1 MPLKLNVGA
10 SRKVTD
16 NNYGSRGASVNLK
29 IELDTTLVTD
39 PPKLQ
44 EKIRHLFQVVRTS
57 LAEELNGG
65 DHHANGRN
73 SPTGNGEH
81 AAADHPPVN
90 GNGAYRG
97 SGNAGPRRSTPSQCK
112 AIYAIARANGIH
124 LGDYLHQRYQT
135 ARPNELTL
143 RQASEAID
151 DLRAFGVGAGA
162 AETGPRSDRRPA

>member
-1 MPLKLNVGA
+1 
-10 SRKVTD
+10 
-16 NNYGSRGASVNLK
+16 VNLE

-44 EKIRHLFQVVRTS
+44 DKIRHLFHVVRTS

-73 SPTGNGEH
+73 SPAGNV
-81 AAADHPPVN
+81 DHPAVDRPTAN
-90 GNGAYRG
+90 GNGAHHGAR
-97 SGNAGPRRSTPSQCK
+97 NAGPRRSTAKQCK
-112 AIYAIARANGIH
+112 AIHAIVRANGVH
-124 LGDYLHQRYQT
+124 LGDYLHKRYQT

-151 DLRAFGVGAGA
+151 DLRTFSFGVEGG
-162 AETGPRSDRRPA
+162 S

>member
-16 NNYGSRGASVNLK
+16 NNYGSRGASVNLE

-44 EKIRHLFQVVRTS
+44 ERIRHLFQVVRTA

-65 DHHANGRN
+65 DHHANGHAG
-73 SPTGNGEH
+73 PTGNGEH
-81 AAADHPPVN
+81 PAGDRPAAN
-90 GNGAYRG
+90 GNGAHRG
-97 SGNAGPRRSTPSQCK
+97 SPAAGPRRSTASQCK

-124 LGDYLHQRYQT
+124 LGDYLHQRYST
-135 ARPNELTL
+135 ARPGELTL

-151 DLRAFGVGAGA
+151 DLRAMGVGTPDG
-162 AETGPRSDRRPA
+162 S

>member
-10 SRKVTD
+10 SRKLTD
-16 NNYGSRGASVNLK
+16 NNYGSRGASVNLE

-44 EKIRHLFQVVRTS
+44 DKIRHLFQVVRTS

-65 DHHANGRN
+65 DHHTNGHTGPN
-73 SPTGNGEH
+73 GNGEH
-81 AAADHPPVN
+81 TATDRTAAN
-90 GNGAYRG
+90 GNGAHHGAR
-97 SGNAGPRRSTPSQCK
+97 NAGPRRSTPSQCK
-112 AIYAIARANGIH
+112 AIYAIARANGVH

-143 RQASEAID
+143 GQASEAID
-151 DLRAFGVGAGA
+151 DLRAMGVGAMG
-162 AETGPRSDRRPA
+162 GS

>member
-16 NNYGSRGASVNLK
+16 NNYGSRGASVNLEM
-29 IELDTTLVTD
+29 ELDTTLVND

-44 EKIRHLFQVVRTS
+44 EKIRHLFQVARTS

-65 DHHANGRN
+65 GSHANGHAGP
-73 SPTGNGEH
+73 SGNGDH
-81 AAADHPPVN
+81 TADRPAAN
-90 GNGAYRG
+90 GNGGNRG
-97 SGNAGPRRSTPSQCK
+97 PRDAGPRRSTAKQCK
-112 AIYAIARANGIH
+112 AIHAIARANGVH

-151 DLRAFGVGAGA
+151 DLRAFNFGTESG
-162 AETGPRSDRRPA
+162 S

>member
-16 NNYGSRGASVNLK
+16 NNYGSRGASVNLE

-44 EKIRHLFQVVRTS
+44 DKIRHLFQVVRTS

-65 DHHANGRN
+65 DRHANGHTG
-73 SPTGNGEH
+73 STGNGEH
-81 AAADHPPVN
+81 SAAGRPATN
-90 GNGAYRG
+90 GNGANRG
-97 SGNAGPRRSTPSQCK
+97 SQDAGPRRSTAKQCK
-112 AIYAIARANGIH
+112 AIHAIVRANGVH
-124 LGDYLHQRYQT
+124 LGDSLHRRYQT

-151 DLRAFGVGAGA
+151 DLRAIGVGAAG
-162 AETGPRSDRRPA
+162 GS

>member
-16 NNYGSRGASVNLK
+16 NNYGSRGASVNLE

-44 EKIRHLFQVVRTS
+44 DRIRHLFQVVRTS

-65 DHHANGRN
+65 DHHTNGRN
-73 SPTGNGEH
+73 GRTDNG
-81 AAADHPPVN
+81 DHPATNRPAAN
-90 GNGAYRG
+90 GNGGHRG
-97 SGNAGPRRSTPSQCK
+97 SPNASPRRSTLNQCK
-112 AIYAIARANGIH
+112 AIYAIARANGVH

-151 DLRAFGVGAGA
+151 NLRAFGVGAEG
-162 AETGPRSDRRPA
+162 GS